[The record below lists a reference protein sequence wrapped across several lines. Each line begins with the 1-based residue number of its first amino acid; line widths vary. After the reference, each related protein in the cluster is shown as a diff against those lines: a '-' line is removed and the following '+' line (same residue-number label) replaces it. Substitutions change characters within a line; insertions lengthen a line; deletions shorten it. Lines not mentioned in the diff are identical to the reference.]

1 MEIETNNE
9 DQVVTYHLVTS
20 SAAARGRAASLLC
33 DPNFCI
39 SVIGIIVLAGL
50 PQEVEE
56 SIPDFEANKCEIL

>member
-1 MEIETNNE
+1 MEIETTKE
-9 DQVVTYHLVTS
+9 DQVVSYHLVTS

-33 DPNFCI
+33 DPSFCI